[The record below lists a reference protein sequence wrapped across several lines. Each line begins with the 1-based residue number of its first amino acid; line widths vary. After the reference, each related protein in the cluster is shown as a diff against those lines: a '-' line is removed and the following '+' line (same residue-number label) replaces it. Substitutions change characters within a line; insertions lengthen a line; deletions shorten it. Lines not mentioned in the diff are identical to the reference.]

1 MSTRDLGNRRM
12 GHVQQIAQRL
22 YEELVI
28 AVIADI
34 KALPPDCRQ
43 SGDDSRLA
51 NVWEEFKYQLQRGES
66 LLFEAYE
73 ETIRQLCARQV
84 DTLKRDQRGLLW
96 VWSDAYL
103 DWDDDDN
110 SIPYGQVVN
119 EAIVNTVYERIC
131 NVAGNEALEVDP
143 DTSAD

>member
-1 MSTRDLGNRRM
+1 MSTRELDNRRLD
-12 GHVQQIAQRL
+12 HVQQIAQRL
-22 YEELVI
+22 YGELVV
-28 AVIADI
+28 AVIADT

-51 NVWEEFKYQLQRGES
+51 NVWEEFKYQLQREES
-66 LLFEAYE
+66 VLFEAYE

-84 DTLKRDQRGLLW
+84 DTLKPDQQGLLW

-103 DWDDDDN
+103 DWSEDDN
-110 SIPYGQVVN
+110 SIPYGQVVD

-131 NVAGNEALEVDP
+131 KVASNESLEIDP